1 MSLSPDEIE
10 ALQAELAHLRAA
22 MSKAAPDLEGML
34 SLRGFNI
41 HKKELGDDLLLPAPE
56 HLDEF
61 YALMKHYPFRIFLR
75 DVIKHQDGFS
85 LKNVARYE
93 TPEVVQRYLEFCVRA
108 GLVGQSGKRYRLP
121 HPIKSFG
128 ATLEWFIAE
137 IFKREFHTQALWGLK
152 FRGRTV
158 GGDYDLIARLDCD
171 LLYMEIKSSP
181 PKQTYQSEVEAF
193 LERVDD
199 LRPAAAMFFMD
210 TELRMKDKLVPMF
223 EEALAKWSDDPPS
236 VVRLYRE
243 LFHIGDRTF
252 IINAKDSIAGN
263 IRRALGWY
271 YRRHQ

>member
-1 MSLSPDEIE
+1 MPTPPDELE
-10 ALQAELAHLRAA
+10 ALKAEVAHLRAA

-34 SLRGFNI
+34 ALRGFNI
-41 HKKELGDDLLLPAPE
+41 HRKEEDDDLIRPDAVR
-56 HLDEF
+56 LDAF

-75 DVIKHQDGFS
+75 DVIKHQKGFAV
-85 LKNVARYE
+85 KDVAKYA
-93 TPEVVQRYLEFCVRA
+93 TPEVTRQYLDFCMEA
-108 GLVGQSGKRYRLP
+108 GIVERTDKRYGLP
-121 HPIKSFG
+121 RQIKSFG
-128 ATLEWFIAE
+128 ATLEWFVAE
-137 IFKREFHTQALWGLK
+137 IFRP
-152 FRGRTV
+152 V

-193 LERVDD
+193 LDRVED

-223 EEALAKWSDDPPS
+223 EEALAKRSESPPPVS
-236 VVRLYRE
+236 RLYRE
-243 LFHIGDRTF
+243 LFHIGAGTF